1 MWSDARRHTHTGLL
15 TVRSPPRRAGVSP
28 FGPSPSPPPPT
39 VSGWRPACGKSSN
52 AVEQRARDITNA
64 NENKPHPSL
73 HSFSEHCV

>member
-1 MWSDARRHTHTGLL
+1 MVGCAQTHAHRTSH
-15 TVRSPPRRAGVSP
+15 RQE
-28 FGPSPSPPPPT
+28 PSEEGGCLAFRTIPQPPPPT